1 MAGGSHVRTSPLSAM
16 VRSHRTPSDSPRDEI
31 GIRLGADD
39 EETLCSVQREQTL
52 EVHMATIHDVE
63 GAGLRDQ
70 QNKDI
75 DVV

>member
-1 MAGGSHVRTSPLSAM
+1 LVWDLARMTKK
-16 VRSHRTPSDSPRDEI
+16 TPY
-31 GIRLGADD
+31 
-39 EETLCSVQREQTL
+39 SVQREQAP

>member
-1 MAGGSHVRTSPLSAM
+1 MRVATPVFSIGLS
-16 VRSHRTPSDSPRDEI
+16 
-31 GIRLGADD
+31 ADD
-39 EETLCSVQREQTL
+39 EEMSYSVQREQVL

-70 QNKDI
+70 QIKDI